1 MKKILCLAAAIL
13 LMLSGC
19 GNKSDES
26 KIRVFVDSSL
36 NDAMNEVVEQY
47 TAENPVNIE
56 IVSGGSGSLFN
67 RIKDGAKCDI
77 FIPSSKEQINSL
89 IKDEYLKEENVTPI
103 LKNDI
108 VLIKNYEN
116 KTTVKS
122 FDTVT
127 EAKSI
132 AMAKESDPAGLFARE
147 IFINLNVFKSV
158 LSMNTSTYD
167 DSPSVVK
174 AIVEN
179 KNDVG
184 VCFESDALA
193 YADKVQII
201 TLAPKES
208 LNSDVLYS
216 VAVMNTNDGLEADE
230 NIKDFAQ
237 YLDTPEAAEIFAEYD
252 FGIYIN

>member
-1 MKKILCLAAAIL
+1 MIGL
-13 LMLSGC
+13 LFMLSGC
-19 GNKSDES
+19 GGKDEENS
-26 KIRVFVDSSL
+26 VRVFVDSSL
-36 NDAMNEVVEQY
+36 GTAMNDIVEQY

-56 IVSGGSGSLFN
+56 IVSGSSGVLFN
-67 RIKDGAKCDI
+67 RIKDGARCDI

-103 LKNDI
+103 LKNDM
-108 VLIKNYEN
+108 VLIKNYNN

-147 IFINLNVFKSV
+147 IFINLNVFKAV
-158 LSMNTSTYD
+158 LSMNISTYN

-201 TLAPKES
+201 TLAPKNS

-216 VAVMNTNDGLEADE
+216 VAVMNTDDGLEADE
-230 NIKDFAQ
+230 SVKDFAG
-237 YLDTPEAAEIFAEYD
+237 YLDTPEAAEIFADYD
-252 FGIYIN
+252 FGIYIK